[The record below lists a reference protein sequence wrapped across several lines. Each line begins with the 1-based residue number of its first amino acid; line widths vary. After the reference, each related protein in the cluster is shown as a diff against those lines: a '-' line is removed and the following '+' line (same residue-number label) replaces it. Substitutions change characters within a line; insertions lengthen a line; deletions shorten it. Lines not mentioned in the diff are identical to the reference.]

1 MLDLRNDRSAN
12 TENRAKPM
20 PASRNEMNTLIA
32 RQVVYL
38 GAGMKVQRLRL
49 LPNQRTKAF
58 ASEYVAQGQTHHD
71 QQPE

>member
-1 MLDLRNDRSAN
+1 
-12 TENRAKPM
+12 M
-20 PASRNEMNTLIA
+20 PASSNEMNTLIA

-38 GAGMKVQRLRL
+38 GAGMKVQRLGL